1 MSVLASIFG
10 GGKSS
15 SARLPTGE
23 TVAEWQKAV
32 ELERGA
38 GYVPLV
44 SLLVSHYQG
53 QGRADTVKALAR
65 AFPQSYDRIVP
76 VMLPVLR
83 KLVNERA
90 QVFGGEGESFA
101 WLSGDDDAPDESF
114 ADAVERSGLAH
125 ALKAVDRRVELANR
139 AFVRVTWDEREGRVK
154 LTVFT
159 PDAVFPRWPADT
171 RDLDACVGVLFVID
185 PIVEG
190 GSKVERWEFW
200 SPEHNVIVDG
210 KGRVTQREGEPYT
223 YDDGTPCVPVV
234 SFGAE
239 SDDVGGYWLPP
250 REDWLETQRGVNVGE
265 SALMHLSRMAGFG
278 QWIIRRT
285 DQNSDP
291 FPAQTVIGPD
301 ELPEVPFGWDM
312 SNTPVN
318 ADFAGLRAV
327 AVEHLKQVTS
337 LNDLPPGS
345 VMAEAR
351 AVPSG
356 VALQIERAPLMETR
370 EDRASVYAATV
381 ARLLEVMR
389 VVHNTHC
396 AAGDEVGEGWPRW
409 TPGDVSPPSDPEAQ
423 RRLDEADIRMGV
435 SSPVRVLM
443 RDHGM
448 DRDAARLLL
457 QEIREDGV
465 PVGRPGNTPASMGN
479 AAGAGAASVAALMG
493 AKKDVTF
500 FQYEL
505 EGGVVTLNEAR
516 ANKGLPPLAQD
527 GDLTL
532 PQYRAKYPAIFA
544 ANAVTQASGSAE
556 KVLGMGE
563 EAAKPAGNNPFLD
576 APASPLTQAR
586 EG

>member
-1 MSVLASIFG
+1 MSVIATIFG

-32 ELERGA
+32 EVERGA

-44 SLLVSHYQG
+44 SLLVAHYQG
-53 QGRADTVKALAR
+53 QGRADTVKALKR
-65 AFPQSYDRIVP
+65 AFPKSYDRIVP

-90 QVFGGEGESFA
+90 QVFGGEGEAFE
-101 WLSGDDDAPDESF
+101 WLVEEGDAEAPDKAF
-114 ADAVERSGLAH
+114 AGAVERSGLAH
-125 ALKAVDRRVELANR
+125 TLKSVDRRVELANR
-139 AFVRVTWDEREGRVK
+139 AFVRVTWDDHEERVR

-171 RDLDACVGVLFVID
+171 RDLDACLGVLFVID

-190 GSKVERWEFW
+190 GSKIERWEFW
-200 SPEHNVIVDG
+200 SPEHNIIVDS

-223 YDDGTPCVPVV
+223 YDDGAPCVPVV

-265 SALMHLSRMAGFG
+265 SSLMHLSRMSGFG
-278 QWIIRRT
+278 QWLARRT
-285 DQNSDP
+285 DQNADA
-291 FPAQTVIGPD
+291 FPAETVIGPD
-301 ELPEVPFGWDM
+301 ELPEVPFGWEM
-312 SNTPVN
+312 TNTSVT
-318 ADFAGLRAV
+318 ADFIGLRAV
-327 AVEHLKQVTS
+327 GVEHLKQVTS

-370 EDRASVYAATV
+370 EDRASVYEAPV
-381 ARLLEVMR
+381 ARLLEIMR

-396 AAGDEVGEGWPRW
+396 AAGDEIAEGRPRW
-409 TPGDVSPPSDPEAQ
+409 TPGDVSPPRDPEAQ

-448 DRDAARLLL
+448 DRDAARELAR
-457 QEIREDGV
+457 EIEEEKRLV
-465 PVGRPGNTPASMGN
+465 AQRPG
-479 AAGAGAASVAALMG
+479 V
-493 AKKDVTF
+493 
-500 FQYEL
+500 
-505 EGGVVTLNEAR
+505 
-516 ANKGLPPLAQD
+516 
-527 GDLTL
+527 
-532 PQYRAKYPAIFA
+532 
-544 ANAVTQASGSAE
+544 
-556 KVLGMGE
+556 
-563 EAAKPAGNNPFLD
+563 NPFAV